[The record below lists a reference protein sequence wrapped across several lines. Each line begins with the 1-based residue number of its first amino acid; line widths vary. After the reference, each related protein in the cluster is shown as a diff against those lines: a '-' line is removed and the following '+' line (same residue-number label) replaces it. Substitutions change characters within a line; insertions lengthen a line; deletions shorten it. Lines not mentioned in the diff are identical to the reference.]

1 MSCLEG
7 LRWRTDSGGL
17 KHADN
22 IPSCKFDNVC
32 MDACVFLNYVIIISL
47 PLLNLYK
54 KIENKSLYQ

>member
-1 MSCLEG
+1 MSGLEG

-22 IPSCKFDNVC
+22 IPSCKFDNNVC
-32 MDACVFLNYVIIISL
+32 MDACCCCCFNYVIIISL

-54 KIENKSLYQ
+54 AFLVA